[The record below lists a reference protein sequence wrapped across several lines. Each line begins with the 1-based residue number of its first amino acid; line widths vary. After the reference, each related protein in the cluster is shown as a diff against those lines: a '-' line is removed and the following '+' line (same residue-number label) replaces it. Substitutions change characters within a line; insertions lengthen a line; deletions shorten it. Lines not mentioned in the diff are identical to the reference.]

1 MFYIKIN
8 INNEIEIIETT
19 KIIKDIK
26 QGIAVKSSCLGL
38 DNEDYYVLY
47 LTDLETFIKDK
58 KCEICIYK
66 TENDTFLGMT
76 KNEVESVKKIISE
89 QL

>member
-26 QGIAVKSSCLGL
+26 RGIVVKSSCLGL

-47 LTDLETFIKDK
+47 LTDLETFLKDK
-58 KCEICIYK
+58 KYEICIYK
-66 TENDTFLGMT
+66 TEDNTFLGMT
-76 KNEVESVKKIISE
+76 KNEVESVKEIISE